1 MTLLPAPA
9 LNPSGPEPICA
20 MNQPYLSVVAA
31 SRNDDHGGDPLRRTQ
46 IFINC
51 FARQC
56 EKHRLPA
63 ELILV
68 DWNPVPDRPGLAAVL
83 QLPPASSY
91 CTARVITVPASLHAR
106 IKYGDKLAFFQMIAK
121 NAGIRRARGR
131 FVLATNIDIVFS
143 DELMAF
149 LGRQQLDSRKM
160 YRADRHDI
168 QAGLSENLTLEET
181 LAYAWA
187 NPIRSHRRI
196 GPPVL
201 LDALYRTKDH
211 VRACTPDLDAVRRV
225 GGFTLREQE
234 GVWQLGVER
243 NASIEHLHTNGC
255 GDFTLLAREAW
266 EAIRGYPEFEAFSF
280 NIDSMG
286 IVAAHYAGFEEVSLL
301 PPCVCFHIEHSL
313 GSGWT
318 PEGEKKLFHRLRQ
331 SAILNPEW
339 PVLLP
344 LVDRM
349 RRERR
354 ALDFNHA
361 GWGLAD
367 FDLPEQPL
375 GDATPLPP
383 PAATE
388 VAREVAAINPAYDLD
403 RLTLAHERRLAD
415 TGSAGS
421 AGPGNGEVEIVQL
434 FVPDAAGGYAEE
446 TSRVYRGPLHQRTTI
461 AFRLEQLAHQHPLR
475 LDPVARAGLVEIAS
489 VTYLDVGSGR
499 TLARL
504 DGRDAARCPIGG
516 TARPVAPAPDSAG
529 TPQPLYLLSTGD
541 DPQLVLPPLGEA
553 PQFPLLLL
561 VELRL
566 FPS

>member
-1 MTLLPAPA
+1 
-9 LNPSGPEPICA
+9 

-83 QLPPASSY
+83 QLPPASAY

-131 FVLATNIDIVFS
+131 FVLATNIDIIFS

-149 LGRQQLDSRKM
+149 IGRQQLDPRKM
-160 YRADRHDI
+160 YRTDRHDM

-187 NPIRSHRRI
+187 NPIRCHRRL
-196 GPPVL
+196 GPSVL
-201 LDALYRTKDH
+201 LDALYRTRDH

-225 GGFTLREQE
+225 GGVALREQD

-266 EAIRGYPEFEAFSF
+266 AAIRGYPEFEAFSF

-286 IVAAHYAGFEEVSLL
+286 LVAAHYAGYEEVSLL

-318 PEGEKKLFHRLRQ
+318 PEGETKLFQRLRQ

-367 FDLPEQPL
+367 FNLPEQRL
-375 GDATPLPP
+375 GEATPLPP
-383 PAATE
+383 PAAE

-403 RLTLAHERRLAD
+403 RLTLAHERRLAE
-415 TGSAGS
+415 TAVI
-421 AGPGNGEVEIVQL
+421 GNSDADADIVQL
-434 FVPDAAGGYAEE
+434 FVPDAAGGYAEA
-446 TSRVYRGPLHQRTTI
+446 TSRIFRGSLRQRTTVV
-461 AFRLEQLAHQHPLR
+461 FRLEPFAHQHPLR
-475 LDPVARAGLVEIAS
+475 LDPCARAGLVEIAS
-489 VTYLDVGSGR
+489 VTYLDAGSGR

-504 DGRDAARCPIGG
+504 DGRDAARCQVGG
-516 TARPVAPAPDSAG
+516 SARLIASAPDSAG

-541 DPQLVLPPLGEA
+541 DPQLVLPPPGAA

-566 FPS
+566 FPT